1 MKMIPEFYFGDDA
14 VLLAADREGLAT
26 FKRSLSDAA
35 TKQNMPA
42 DLISEGVRHKFVLG
56 RSEARVEL
64 QENYVIW
71 HLPDQKVSEI
81 LDKLASL
88 KAEPDPSHHY
98 VDIDNPAGTLILS
111 VDEYL
116 NSPIFASPGIL

>member
-1 MKMIPEFYFGDDA
+1 MIPEFYFGDDA
-14 VLLAADREGLAT
+14 VLLAADREGIDA
-26 FKRSLSDAA
+26 FKRALSDAA

-42 DLISEGVRHKFVLG
+42 DLISEGVKHKFVLG

-64 QENYVIW
+64 QENDVIW

-88 KAEPDPSHHY
+88 KAGLDPAHHY
-98 VDIDNPAGTLILS
+98 VDIDNPARTLILS

-116 NSPIFASPGIL
+116 DSPIFASHGI

>member
-1 MKMIPEFYFGDDA
+1 MQMIPEFYFGDDA
-14 VLLAADREGLAT
+14 ILLAADREGIDA
-26 FKRSLSDAA
+26 FKRALSDAA
-35 TKQNMPA
+35 MKQDMPV
-42 DLISEGVRHKFVLG
+42 DLMSEGVRHEFVLG
-56 RSEARVEL
+56 RPEARVEL

-71 HLPDQKVSEI
+71 HLPDQKISEI

-88 KAEPDPSHHY
+88 KAAPHPSHHY

-116 NSPIFASPGIL
+116 DSPIFDSPSI